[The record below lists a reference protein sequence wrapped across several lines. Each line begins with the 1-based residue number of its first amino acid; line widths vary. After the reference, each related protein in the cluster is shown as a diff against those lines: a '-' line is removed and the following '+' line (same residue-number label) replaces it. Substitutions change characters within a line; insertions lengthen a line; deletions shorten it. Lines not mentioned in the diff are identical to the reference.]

1 MSKYTFWDTLR
12 EWIRHISWKIFLW
25 SIEMTADE
33 YLTSVETD
41 SIKYTNE
48 DELPPSLKPEIYDV
62 MFKTSA
68 VDGVR
73 LFPYLKIS
81 KKDYYLID
89 INDCLDKYE

>member
-1 MSKYTFWDTLR
+1 MGKYTFFDALR

-41 SIKYTNE
+41 SIKYRYE
-48 DELPPSLKPEIYDV
+48 DELPSSLKPEIFDV

-73 LFPYLKIS
+73 LFPCLEIN

-89 INDCLDKYE
+89 INDCRDKYE